1 MSFRLPLFAF
11 AACSAA
17 LLAGCPEP
25 KPPAEPDPTPT
36 SYDTDMPGEPEPEE
50 PVKQPEAGVVRLS
63 AAMLV
68 GGEGMSDG
76 ASSAA
81 SAAFMKAF
89 EEGLPHFRR
98 CYARGLEKNPA
109 LSGQVD
115 VRLVLDKS
123 GNIYELKLT
132 SAELDDP
139 AMVECVVAAFR
150 KLKYAPLADGQYFS
164 VTAPVKFKPE

>member
-1 MSFRLPLFAF
+1 MSRRLLLAAT
-11 AACSAA
+11 AACCAFVLS
-17 LLAGCPEP
+17 GCPDP
-25 KPPAEPDPTPT
+25 KPAQEPDPMPT
-36 SYDTDMPGEPEPEE
+36 SYGTDMPGEPPPEA
-50 PVKQPEAGVVRLS
+50 PVAEPEAGAVRLS
-63 AAMLV
+63 AAMLI
-68 GGEGMSDG
+68 GGEGMSDA

-89 EEGLPHFRR
+89 EDGLPHFRR
-98 CYARGLEKNPA
+98 CYARGLEKNA
-109 LSGQVD
+109 ELSGQVD
-115 VRLVLDKS
+115 VRLVLDQS